1 MREDLRPGF
10 DEVRRPLF
18 QRLGD
23 PAMQGLARAAQQ
35 AAVRRILYQRVLEG
49 IDRVRRR
56 AALKD
61 QLGCDEPVE
70 RGLQPSSG
78 KPATACTSA
87 YGNRRPIAAP
97 ICATRRTGARRSSRS
112 ISESCNVVGI
122 AKGGSAWS

>member
-35 AAVRRILYQRVLEG
+35 AAVRRILHQHVLEG

-56 AALKD
+56 AALED
-61 QLGCDEPVE
+61 QLGGDEAGE
-70 RGLQPSSG
+70 SGLQL
-78 KPATACTSA
+78 
-87 YGNRRPIAAP
+87 
-97 ICATRRTGARRSSRS
+97 
-112 ISESCNVVGI
+112 VVGQT
-122 AKGGSAWS
+122 GDSTQ